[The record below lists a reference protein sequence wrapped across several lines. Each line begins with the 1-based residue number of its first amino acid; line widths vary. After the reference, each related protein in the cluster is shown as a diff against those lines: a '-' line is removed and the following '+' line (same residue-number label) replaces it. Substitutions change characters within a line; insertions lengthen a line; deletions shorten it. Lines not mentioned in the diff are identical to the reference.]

1 MFNLTLD
8 KATGSWLGNY
18 YKSEKRLILE
28 YGTGGSTVLAL
39 ESNIENVVYACET
52 DSAWLAKLMLY
63 ASERRLQSRLF
74 PVYLDIGQTGD
85 WGVPVFGGG
94 FTGKRMQRFLEVAIS
109 PWRLMRSHNALPD
122 LVLIDGRWRKAC
134 FLSALLFCKAP
145 TLILWDDYADRPQ
158 YHVFDEIIKPAE
170 MIGRSALYEINPRN
184 YDAAEI
190 VENFL
195 CVFGDWG

>member
-8 KATGSWLGNY
+8 KATGSWLRNY

-74 PVYLDIGQTGD
+74 PVHLDIGQTGD
-85 WGVPVFGGG
+85 WG
-94 FTGKRMQRFLEVAIS
+94 
-109 PWRLMRSHNALPD
+109 
-122 LVLIDGRWRKAC
+122 
-134 FLSALLFCKAP
+134 
-145 TLILWDDYADRPQ
+145 
-158 YHVFDEIIKPAE
+158 
-170 MIGRSALYEINPRN
+170 
-184 YDAAEI
+184 
-190 VENFL
+190 
-195 CVFGDWG
+195 